1 MPENI
6 RCPKCE
12 QDITVEWRS
21 ALFGEWA
28 TCHACTK
35 KLSKVKKLASP
46 SMAMAVNVIDLIS
59 IIIGLGAIFVQE
71 WLALPWALVIPVV
84 IGGYLLMRLGRYWL
98 LRHAEYVEEVHE

>member
-35 KLSKVKKLASP
+35 TLTKVKKLASP
-46 SMAMAVNVIDLIS
+46 SLAIAVNLIALLS
-59 IIIGLGAIFVQE
+59 LAIGLSALFVQE
-71 WLALPWALVIPVV
+71 WLALPWLVVVPVV
-84 IGGYLLMRLGRYWL
+84 IVVYLITRICRYRL
-98 LRHAEYVEEVHE
+98 LRNAVYEEEIR